1 MINSCQTSG
10 PIVETEQM
18 KCPMQGIIWCQMS
31 CSSSADSEFT
41 SYNMLWFLFS
51 NCFTSWTW
59 TYGCHIWTFKT
70 GNSWRHPAPCP
81 THTLAL
87 CILEAASIINFACI
101 ALHKYIYTQY
111 TPVSIYC
118 ITLGYRL
125 TYNMHGI
132 EILKIIKN

>member
-1 MINSCQTSG
+1 MVAI
-10 PIVETEQM
+10 
-18 KCPMQGIIWCQMS
+18 
-31 CSSSADSEFT
+31 SEH
-41 SYNMLWFLFS
+41 SKQEIPEDILP
-51 NCFTSWTW
+51 
-59 TYGCHIWTFKT
+59 
-70 GNSWRHPAPCP
+70 PAR
-81 THTLAL
+81 HTLAL